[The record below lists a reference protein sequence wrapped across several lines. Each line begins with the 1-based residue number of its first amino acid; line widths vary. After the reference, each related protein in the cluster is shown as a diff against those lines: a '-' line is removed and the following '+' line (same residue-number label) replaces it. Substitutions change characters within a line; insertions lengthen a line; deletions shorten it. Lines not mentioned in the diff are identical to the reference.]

1 TGSYR
6 ERQHPL
12 MRILTAL
19 VMAAACALV
28 LVPFAGIISTSLAP
42 SDQVTRSGGMVLIP
56 ESISLDAYRSV
67 LSGGVVTRALLVSI
81 GVTVVGTAVS
91 LSVSALLA
99 YATSRRHMV
108 GRTAV
113 VTLILLSLLFT
124 PGMIPSYLAVKD
136 FGLINSYA
144 ALVLPVALS
153 AFNVIVMRAFFLGLP
168 GEVTDAARID
178 GANEWQIFTR
188 IALPLSRAMLAVVG
202 LFYAVGYW
210 NAFFTALL
218 YLDDA
223 ARWPL
228 QLVLRTYVVNEN
240 PLGAADLGIDRLP
253 AQPSLQMAILVTSV
267 VPILCIYPFL
277 QRHFATGV
285 LTGAVKG

>member
-1 TGSYR
+1 
-6 ERQHPL
+6 